1 MPAWV
6 RQSKVFSSETR
17 TTKKTVVDNLLP
29 DPGRNDPVLLHEA
42 WMISVFQIKPDAYQA
57 AMAKWM
63 FKHMAMNQTT
73 TLEEEIAT
81 YPETLAWDTWR
92 DVSKRLR

>member
-1 MPAWV
+1 
-6 RQSKVFSSETR
+6 
-17 TTKKTVVDNLLP
+17 
-29 DPGRNDPVLLHEA
+29 
-42 WMISVFQIKPDAYQA
+42 MISVFQIKPDAYQA

-81 YPETLAWDTWR
+81 YLETLAWDTWR